1 MAAGGYAVGV
11 GRVAVEVRGSKEKKI
26 PPPRGGGI
34 MSCFSPD
41 GAPEVDDAS
50 PEWGG
55 LVLVGGFLVGCQ
67 SDLFVFGF
75 GVYFPSSLGPFDCG
89 LAVADFSRLLGF
101 GCVICPNVHCSHHP
115 FPQYYRRRH
124 R

>member
-1 MAAGGYAVGV
+1 MSNGLTE
-11 GRVAVEVRGSKEKKI
+11 GRSPVNVTH
-26 PPPRGGGI
+26 
-34 MSCFSPD
+34 CFSPD
-41 GAPEVDDAS
+41 GAPEVDDAP

-89 LAVADFSRLLGF
+89 LAVADFSRLLSF
-101 GCVICPNVHCSHHP
+101 GRVVSPDVHCSHHP
-115 FPQYYRRRH
+115 FLLAPTSTRGQI
-124 R
+124 